1 MGKRI
6 PGNNNGDKLT
16 ISHKLTKILIV
27 SRKSHYLIVTLSQL
41 KPERHWFESR
51 RIPNLFWRLFC
62 YIYSD
67 AIRKGKYSVFHLDV
81 MIDGDIWLFEFIA
94 M

>member
-6 PGNNNGDKLT
+6 PGNNNGDILT

-41 KPERHWFESR
+41 
-51 RIPNLFWRLFC
+51 
-62 YIYSD
+62 
-67 AIRKGKYSVFHLDV
+67 
-81 MIDGDIWLFEFIA
+81 
-94 M
+94 